1 MGNLPEVLSNEA
13 QLKALRFTV
22 ELARERELE
31 VAPGDSLGLAHL
43 EGMLATVESDKR
55 FEKDSGKLGRWLGWA
70 QAALVAGGRANLK
83 ELKEL
88 NQEAHLSSLE
98 TGPPMLGRAD

>member
-31 VAPGDSLGLAHL
+31 VAPGD
-43 EGMLATVESDKR
+43 
-55 FEKDSGKLGRWLGWA
+55 FI
-70 QAALVAGGRANLK
+70 
-83 ELKEL
+83 
-88 NQEAHLSSLE
+88 
-98 TGPPMLGRAD
+98 